1 MSNEERHI
9 APATI
14 ERASEWY
21 ALLMTGEASE
31 ADHAA
36 HMDWLLEDPS
46 HALAYEQVAMSM
58 RNVST
63 YETHL
68 RAAFAKDLAP
78 SRKVEHDKPFWSGW
92 RWPQLATGL
101 VAVAALLFV
110 VIFPS
115 SSFYDTQVSEQVYS
129 ADAGDVRN
137 VKLADGS
144 RVTLFAGSSIS
155 VRINSDG
162 RNVDLIRGRGFF
174 SVVSDSSRP
183 FIVDIGSRK
192 VRVVGT
198 RFEVIKGEKFDRVA
212 VNEGLV
218 AISSSA
224 APEVSQQAPLLIEPG
239 TIALYREGQDAPEIQ
254 TTPPEAIGFWTNGS
268 IAFQDEALATV
279 VEKLEVLFPETSI
292 RIEDQGLASKRFSG
306 SLVVSDIEEML
317 ASLAAFL
324 DLSVRKDSEGY
335 WLDEARD

>member
-1 MSNEERHI
+1 MSNEDRHI
-9 APATI
+9 TPATI

-21 ALLMTGEASE
+21 ALLSTGDASE

-36 HMDWLLEDPS
+36 HMEWLLEDPS
-46 HALAYEQVAMSM
+46 HPLAYEQVAMSM
-58 RNVST
+58 RNISS
-63 YETHL
+63 YETQL
-68 RAAFAKDLAP
+68 RTAFAKDLAP
-78 SRKVEHDKPFWSGW
+78 PAKTVHDKPFWSGW
-92 RWPQLATGL
+92 GWPQLATGL
-101 VAVAALLFV
+101 AAVAALLFV

-115 SSFYDTQVSEQVYS
+115 SSFYDTQVSEQIYS

-155 VRINSDG
+155 VRINSAG
-162 RNVDLIRGRGFF
+162 RNVDLLRGRGFF

-183 FIVDIGSRK
+183 FTVDLGSRK

-198 RFEVIKGEKFDRVA
+198 RFEVIKGENFDRVA

-218 AISSSA
+218 AVSSSPN
-224 APEVSQQAPLLIEPG
+224 PELAQQAPLLIEPG
-239 TIALYREGQDAPEIQ
+239 TIALYRQGQNIPEIQ
-254 TTPPEAIGFWTNGS
+254 STPVEMIGFWTSGS
-268 IAFQDEALATV
+268 IAFQDEPLATV
-279 VEKLEVLFPETSI
+279 VEKLQIMFPDTSI

-306 SLVVSDIEEML
+306 SLVVSDLEEML

-324 DLSVRKDSEGY
+324 DLTVRKDSNGY

>member
-1 MSNEERHI
+1 ME
-9 APATI
+9 
-14 ERASEWY
+14 
-21 ALLMTGEASE
+21 
-31 ADHAA
+31 
-36 HMDWLLEDPS
+36 WLLEDPS
-46 HALAYEQVAMSM
+46 HPLAYEQVAMSM
-58 RNVST
+58 RNISA

-78 SRKVEHDKPFWSGW
+78 PAKTAHGKPFWSGW
-92 RWPQLATGL
+92 GWPQLATGL

-110 VIFPS
+110 VVFPS
-115 SSFYDTQVSEQVYS
+115 GSFYDTQVSEQVYS

-162 RNVDLIRGRGFF
+162 RNVDLLRGRGFF
-174 SVVSDSSRP
+174 SVVSDTSRP
-183 FIVDIGSRK
+183 FTVDIGSRK

-198 RFEVIKGEKFDRVA
+198 RFEVIKGEGFDRVA

-218 AISSSA
+218 AVSSSP
-224 APEVSQQAPLLIEPG
+224 APEVAQQAPLLIEPG
-239 TIALYREGQDAPEIQ
+239 TIALYRQGQNAPEIQ
-254 TTPPEAIGFWTNGS
+254 STPVEAIGFWTSGS
-268 IAFQDEALATV
+268 IAFQDEPLAAV
-279 VEKLEVLFPETSI
+279 VEKLEILFPETSI

-324 DLSVRKDSEGY
+324 DLTVRKDSEGY

>member
-1 MSNEERHI
+1 MSNQDRHI
-9 APATI
+9 TPATI

-21 ALLMTGEASE
+21 ALLNTGNASE

-36 HMDWLLEDPS
+36 HMDWLLEDPLHS
-46 HALAYEQVAMSM
+46 LAYEQVAMSM
-58 RNVST
+58 HNLSA

-68 RAAFAKDLAP
+68 RAAFAKELAP
-78 SRKVEHDKPFWSGW
+78 LRNITHDKPFWSGW

-101 VAVAALLFV
+101 VAAAALLFV
-110 VIFPS
+110 VIFSS

-129 ADAGDVRN
+129 ADTGDVRN

-162 RNVDLIRGRGFF
+162 RNVDLLRGRGFF
-174 SVVSDSSRP
+174 SVVSDTSRP
-183 FIVDIGSRK
+183 FTVDIGSRK

-198 RFEVIKGEKFDRVA
+198 RFEVIKGEDFDRVA

-218 AISSSA
+218 AVSSSPTLDVA
-224 APEVSQQAPLLIEPG
+224 QQVPLLIEPG
-239 TIALYREGQDAPEIQ
+239 TIALYREGQNAPEIQ
-254 TTPPEAIGFWTNGS
+254 STPVDTIGFWTSGS
-268 IAFQDEALATV
+268 IAFQDAPLATV
-279 VEKLEVLFPETSI
+279 VEKLEMLFPETSI
-292 RIEDQGLASKRFSG
+292 RIEDQDLASKRFSG

-317 ASLAAFL
+317 ASLAALL
-324 DLSVRKDSEGY
+324 DLTARKDSEGY